1 MSVLPTVATEF
12 CPKPPRKMS
21 PMPQIAKLMTRTPM
35 TDAMMA
41 LPSQVEEA
49 LWMFRSIASSLN
61 LLPFPN
67 VRGERCPFKFPLP
80 APQRGRLAGAE
91 HAALL
96 TAGDGST
103 GDGSIANPSAGRGQ
117 LEDERAFRLEWRV

>member
-1 MSVLPTVATEF
+1 MSVLPTEATEF

-41 LPSQVEEA
+41 LPSHVEEA

-67 VRGERCPFKFPLP
+67 IQGERCPFKLPFP
-80 APQRGRLAGAE
+80 APQQAQLAGAE

-103 GDGSIANPSAGRGQ
+103 GDGSSANPPSG
-117 LEDERAFRLEWRV
+117 